1 MGPGGPPDMRGCT
14 KKSQR
19 GMAVGAQKWCRS
31 KEVEMEI

>member
-19 GMAVGAQKWCRS
+19 GTAVGAQKWRRS
-31 KEVEMEI
+31 KEVETEI